1 MTQHHESEL
10 HVLVERELAA
20 VRHALLGTVGSM
32 RTKELESL
40 YLGVLFSS
48 GQFVP
53 EPGAVIPPILLPLG
67 EADIVRVGGLV
78 LDMVDREA
86 GRLCALLKVFIDALR
101 RETLT
106 RGWEGVLVVLE
117 EDMVCVFL
125 EEAGTELMR
134 RGAHPLHP
142 SDG

>member
-1 MTQHHESEL
+1 MTQHHENET

-20 VRHALLGTVGSM
+20 VRHALLGAVRSM

-40 YLGVLFSS
+40 YVLVLFSS

-53 EPGAVIPPILLPLG
+53 EPGAVIPPILLAPG
-67 EADIVRVGGLV
+67 ETDIVRVWGLV
-78 LDMVDREA
+78 LDMVDREP
-86 GRLCALLKVFIDALR
+86 GRLCALLKIFIDALR

-106 RGWEGVLVVLE
+106 RAWERLLVMLE

-125 EEAGTELMR
+125 EEAGTELMC

-142 SDG
+142 SDR